1 MRTVAIILI
10 ISFLLGGFA
19 ITSYKYIK
27 DSSHEMVTE
36 IEKIEA
42 SLTTSNWNKAQ
53 QELGITQAKWEKTK
67 YWWSI
72 LLHHQEIDN
81 IDLSLERLSKYIET
95 KGSTLSLAE
104 LAVLKKLFDHISD
117 TEALTLRN
125 IL

>member
-1 MRTVAIILI
+1 MRTVAVILI
-10 ISFLLGGFA
+10 ASFLLGGFA
-19 ITSYKYIK
+19 FTSYNYIK

-36 IEKIEA
+36 IEKIES
-42 SLTTSNWNKAQ
+42 SLNISNWNKANQ
-53 QELGITQAKWEKTK
+53 DLKITQAKWEKTK

-81 IDLSLERLSKYIET
+81 IDLALERLTKYIET
-95 KGSTLSLAE
+95 KGSALSLVE
-104 LAVLKKLFDHISD
+104 LAVLKKLFEHISD